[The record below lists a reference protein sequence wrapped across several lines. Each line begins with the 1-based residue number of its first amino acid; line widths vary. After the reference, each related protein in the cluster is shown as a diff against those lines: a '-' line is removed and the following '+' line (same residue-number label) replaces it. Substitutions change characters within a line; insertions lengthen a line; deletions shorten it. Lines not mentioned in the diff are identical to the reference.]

1 MLDKTDQKRRMVQYL
16 FGELSADERAEFEDS
31 YLKDSEVFQE
41 LVALENEMIDR
52 YVLGEL
58 PQPERQRFEH
68 SFLSNPARRDMVE
81 TARSLL
87 AYSAASENAMQPE
100 TPERATVPWHRT
112 WGFQFAAAAVFLLL
126 MGGTF
131 WLALTNR
138 RLGNEL
144 ENLRREQVTAVQD
157 KQALQQQVDSL
168 RAQLEQR
175 DAAIQQMAQLQDH
188 DTVSFN
194 LGPGVSRGNG
204 DLVNLVVPPQVSSVS
219 LHMILEH
226 DSHSH
231 YGVSLRT
238 ADGRLIWRKDNVQGQ
253 SPSGQNKDM
262 TITLPSRL
270 LQTGDYVVR
279 VSAGNEDPLHTLA
292 GYSFHVS
299 KR

>member
-1 MLDKTDQKRRMVQYL
+1 MVQYL
-16 FGELSADERAEFEDS
+16 FGELSADECAEFEDS
-31 YLKDSEVFQE
+31 YLKDSQVFQE

-68 SFLSNPARRDMVE
+68 SLLTNPARRDMVE

-87 AYSAASENAMQPE
+87 AHSAAPEIPMQPE
-100 TPERATVPWHRT
+100 TPERATAPWYRT
-112 WGFQFAAAAVFLLL
+112 RGFQFAAAVVFLLL

-144 ENLRREQVTAVQD
+144 ENLRREHAATAED
-157 KQALQQQVDSL
+157 RQALMQQVASL
-168 RAQLEQR
+168 RAQLEQQ
-175 DAAIQQMAQLQDH
+175 DATIQGMAQLHDH

-194 LGPGVSRGNG
+194 LGPGASRGNG
-204 DLVNLVVPPQVSSVS
+204 DLANLVVPSQVSSVS

-226 DSHSH
+226 DRHSH
-231 YGVSLRT
+231 YSVSLRT
-238 ADGRLIWRKDNVQGQ
+238 ADGRLIWREDNEQGQ
-253 SPSGQNKDM
+253 STSGQNKEI
-262 TITLPSRL
+262 TVTLPSRL
-270 LQTGDYVVR
+270 LKPGDYVVR
-279 VSAGNEDPLHTLA
+279 ISAGNEDPLHTVA
-292 GYSFHVS
+292 GYSFHVT

>member
-1 MLDKTDQKRRMVQYL
+1 MLNKTDQKRRMVQYL

-31 YLKDSEVFQE
+31 YLKDSQVFQE

-68 SFLSNPARRDMVE
+68 SFTNNPARREMVE

-112 WGFQFAAAAVFLLL
+112 WGFQFAAAAVFLV
-126 MGGTF
+126 MISSIF
-131 WLALTNR
+131 WLVLANR
-138 RLGNEL
+138 RLENEL
-144 ENLRREQVTAVQD
+144 ENLRREQAATAED
-157 KQALQQQVDSL
+157 RLALKQQLDSL

-204 DLVNLVVPPQVSSVS
+204 ELPNFIVPAHVSSVS

-226 DSHSH
+226 DSHSR
-231 YGVSLRT
+231 YVLSVRT
-238 ADGRLIWRKDNVQGQ
+238 ADGRLIWRKDNVEGK
-253 SPSGQNKDM
+253 STRGQNKEI
-262 TITLPSRL
+262 TVTLPSRL
-270 LQTGDYVVR
+270 LKTGDYVVR
-279 VSAGNEDPLHTLA
+279 ISAGNEDPLHALA
-292 GYSFHVS
+292 GYSFHVA
-299 KR
+299 RH